1 MSKFNWDAIKITMN
15 VLNGN
20 FAGVRHGQRICYI
33 KNIKGVPAAA
43 LFNGL
48 GWPPPGTLPANPALS
63 LNLKAFNIRLS
74 VETWLSAPLYTS

>member
-48 GWPPPGTLPANPALS
+48 G
-63 LNLKAFNIRLS
+63 
-74 VETWLSAPLYTS
+74 